1 LKISE
6 ELIREI
12 TYKVINDLGAE
23 ATHDKVREGVE
34 KELAAIQTV
43 PGNPEKF
50 EGKVLVTS
58 FGLNKPGIVAR
69 ITGTLAEMDIDLQD
83 ITQRIMQD
91 FYTLIMIIDITSS
104 PKNLKEIQEALQK
117 VADELNIKIYVQ
129 HEDIFRYMFR
139 I

>member
-1 LKISE
+1 
-6 ELIREI
+6 
-12 TYKVINDLGAE
+12 
-23 ATHDKVREGVE
+23 
-34 KELAAIQTV
+34 
-43 PGNPEKF
+43 
-50 EGKVLVTS
+50 
-58 FGLNKPGIVAR
+58 
-69 ITGTLAEMDIDLQD
+69 MDIDLQD